1 MFVLVTTAAPG
12 RDKSSATTE
21 GNGWLK
27 GALTECPWAISRQK
41 NGHLREKFWHIATKS
56 RPKAVVAVAHD
67 LLILVYF
74 VLQRGTPYEEKR
86 GVAMSEA
93 QKQRL
98 IRHHVRRIGKLGIRV
113 RTPAKPTTG
122 QSTPT
127 RK

>member
-1 MFVLVTTAAPG
+1 V
-12 RDKSSATTE
+12 
-21 GNGWLK
+21 
-27 GALTECPWAISRQK
+27 I
-41 NGHLREKFWHIATKS
+41 
-56 RPKAVVAVAHD
+56 AVAHD

-74 VLQRGTPYEEKR
+74 VLQRRTPYEEKR

-98 IRHHVRRIGKLGIRV
+98 IRHHVRRPGKLGIRV